1 MVGHNMIQF
10 SLAVI
15 PCLLH
20 YIHAFTL
27 YQILC
32 HFVEKGA
39 GNACE
44 EYRAASPMT
53 DQVRHT
59 SSSQRL
65 LPMMA
70 CSRVGVAARIQY
82 VVLKKISSLMNH
94 L

>member
-70 CSRVGVAARIQY
+70 CSKVGLAARINM
-82 VVLKKISSLMNH
+82 LSSRRFQAL
-94 L
+94 